1 MPGNWEF
8 RTEWRREKL
17 SLDWSLGKRGATGWS
32 RAQDEL
38 EGESYPGGA
47 GGGQVQSS
55 GKLALVPSEGNVGT
69 SRIW

>member
-17 SLDWSLGKRGATGWS
+17 SFGWSLGKRGATGWS

-38 EGESYPGGA
+38 EGESYPRVAGPVIRQASPGA
-47 GGGQVQSS
+47 IRGECGD
-55 GKLALVPSEGNVGT
+55 KRDLV
-69 SRIW
+69 IQY